1 MLNAILYLVAVALVA
16 TATTIVCCKIAC
28 EVSANLELIN
38 RAFS

>member
-28 EVSANLELIN
+28 EVLASLDLITM
-38 RAFS
+38 AFG